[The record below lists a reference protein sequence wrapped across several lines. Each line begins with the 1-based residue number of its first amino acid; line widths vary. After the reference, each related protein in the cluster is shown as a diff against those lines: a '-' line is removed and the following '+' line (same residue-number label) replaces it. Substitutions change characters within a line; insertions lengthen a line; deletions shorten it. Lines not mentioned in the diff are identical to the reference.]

1 MFLFIVSTSTVERFG
16 FGGFGM
22 GSDSSNHLG
31 LSGYTFQME
40 VLGTGAGGTSFVTA
54 STNSLNCVEV
64 QDVYSPEVCFI
75 PMSFQDLGCFLQD
88 RSSLWLVNTQVNKE
102 QSAGQV
108 TCPFIN

>member
-16 FGGFGM
+16 FGGLGM

-54 STNSLNCVEV
+54 STNSKLC
-64 QDVYSPEVCFI
+64 
-75 PMSFQDLGCFLQD
+75 G
-88 RSSLWLVNTQVNKE
+88 
-102 QSAGQV
+102 SAGCLQ
-108 TCPFIN
+108 P